1 MQPIRNFGRNL
12 RRRFERPV
20 QRPAGHGQ
28 AGPGSPAGA
37 PPGPPRVEYSYVIH
51 WTKQVRGWDA
61 ARRATIQTSLSATI
75 DQPGFEPNAYLRRYR
90 VPGLDDQAHAGASL
104 VALGNILA
112 AFRDDESRSTND
124 G

>member
-1 MQPIRNFGRNL
+1 MQPIRNFSRNL
-12 RRRFERPV
+12 RRRFERPI
-20 QRPAGHGQ
+20 QRPTGPGQ
-28 AGPGSPAGA
+28 APPGP
-37 PPGPPRVEYSYVIH
+37 PPGPPRVDYSYVIH

-61 ARRATIQTSLSATI
+61 ARRATIQTALTATI

-90 VPGLDDQAHAGASL
+90 VLGLDDQAHAGASL